1 MSFYLY
7 KFAAEEKKKDNTKRN
22 LALGATALA
31 LAAGGT
37 AYAVSPEFRNSV
49 NNAVKN
55 PTRAADSVVNNIT
68 EVAGYA
74 KDDTAKAL
82 SKGKNYLTSSKL
94 TTSKIDMGSKIKVD
108 RPGWFRKNILR
119 DKTAPSLSG
128 LEMAKVRRVDY
139 TPSPIK
145 TVSNKF
151 NNLVSSTKGSIQSGY
166 NTTRDG
172 VMDRYYNF
180 VQQRKLNSPELK
192 PIMDEITGAG
202 GRRSPM

>member
-7 KFAAEEKKKDNTKRN
+7 KFAVEEKKKDNTKRN

-74 KDDTAKAL
+74 KDDIGKALSNNDIAKAL
-82 SKGKNYLTSSKL
+82 SKSKNYSTSNKL

-108 RPGWFRKNILR
+108 KPGWFRKNILR
-119 DKTAPSLSG
+119 DKTAPSISG

-139 TPSPIK
+139 RPSPIK
-145 TVSNKF
+145 TVSN
-151 NNLVSSTKGSIQSGY
+151 
-166 NTTRDG
+166 
-172 VMDRYYNF
+172 NF